1 MISNNYFVPPG
12 GSVANLIV
20 GADERLGGKLILTVS
35 RLRLFAP
42 SSSELAPITAPR
54 GGRGGC
60 LEPELAGFGSGCWSS
75 QSSFSINDQDDPTGH
90 SATSLRPHRELFQP
104 LYSRFNLL
112 STTAYGQP
120 SGHCG
125 QKCVHLDLTLA

>member
-1 MISNNYFVPPG
+1 MTSNNHFVSPG

-20 GADERLGGKLILTVS
+20 GADERLDGKLILTVS

-60 LEPELAGFGSGCWSS
+60 LEP
-75 QSSFSINDQDDPTGH
+75 
-90 SATSLRPHRELFQP
+90 
-104 LYSRFNLL
+104 
-112 STTAYGQP
+112 
-120 SGHCG
+120 
-125 QKCVHLDLTLA
+125 